1 MASTLRLW
9 FSFSE
14 PVDRGTYFRHGVGLM
29 VFKYGVDAGLIWLFA
44 HRFWTPIDYLS
55 PALAVR
61 AAKLAVA
68 PNWLLL
74 FLMAWTLPFLWI
86 GVSMSMRRALD
97 AGRSPWLALLFFV
110 PIVNYVFMGR
120 MSVLPSERV
129 APLVPF
135 NRSFEQ
141 AKILANGLVA
151 ASIGSAISVAMALFS
166 IYVLR
171 SYGTA
176 LFLGTPFVHGA
187 VAAYVF
193 NAQYPRTLKQT
204 FEVVGLSML
213 LVAGAFILF
222 AVVGD
227 IERSIFRAEEIRAA
241 GTQRARQ
248 GKLDVCG

>member
-97 AGRSPWLALLFFV
+97 AGRSVARRGSGESSPSARCDRRRASTARRQLAV
-110 PIVNYVFMGR
+110 SSCP
-120 MSVLPSERV
+120 
-129 APLVPF
+129 
-135 NRSFEQ
+135 
-141 AKILANGLVA
+141 
-151 ASIGSAISVAMALFS
+151 
-166 IYVLR
+166 
-171 SYGTA
+171 
-176 LFLGTPFVHGA
+176 
-187 VAAYVF
+187 
-193 NAQYPRTLKQT
+193 
-204 FEVVGLSML
+204 
-213 LVAGAFILF
+213 
-222 AVVGD
+222 
-227 IERSIFRAEEIRAA
+227 
-241 GTQRARQ
+241 
-248 GKLDVCG
+248 